1 MTCFF
6 RSQLFNII
14 YFAHDSLH
22 MCVLLMDFD
31 LHWSKKKRYA
41 LKFTVYRLIAV
52 LLQFPTY
59 SGECDCFA
67 PAAAHCQI
75 LPSSSSMIAKNNPKS
90 RPGNLLDIFQ
100 SRPGTVE
107 AVLESSL
114 SDWLTIIEF
123 LKLTYLL
130 LLFCLLCLVIFYF
143 YLIL

>member
-1 MTCFF
+1 
-6 RSQLFNII
+6 
-14 YFAHDSLH
+14 

-31 LHWSKKKRYA
+31 LHTSKKKRYA

-90 RPGNLLDIFQ
+90 RPGNLLYIFQ

-114 SDWLTIIEF
+114 SD
-123 LKLTYLL
+123 
-130 LLFCLLCLVIFYF
+130 
-143 YLIL
+143 